1 MNVYTGLLFLHG
13 HIVDTRTFAAPADYG
28 PSYGNKVANDR
39 LLRERWE
46 NERREHHVHDG
57 REDDLDGTPKA
68 A

>member
-1 MNVYTGLLFLHG
+1 MNLYTGLLFLHG
-13 HIVDTRTFAAPADYG
+13 HLVDLAPFAEQPEYG

-39 LLRERWE
+39 VLRERWA
-46 NERREHHVHDG
+46 NERRAHHVDAG